1 MLWIVSKCQE
11 AVRKYGVQVFKNP
24 IFVVCLEKIK
34 VYNFTFFYLFTFE
47 STGDF

>member
-34 VYNFTFFYLFTFE
+34 VYNFTFFSYFE